1 VTSNLP
7 IPTKAMLLVNDTT
20 IGIPTTEVD
29 MNTVTLEPT
38 IAAVMKAAREKIV
51 MTIIEVKV
59 NLIAVSSSFKLL
71 NLFQRRSQIN
81 YLLSR
86 HSAKRMLIAIL
97 VLLHL
102 LRI

>member
-1 VTSNLP
+1 
-7 IPTKAMLLVNDTT
+7 MLLVNNTT